1 MVTDRLMSRV
11 ESRKILL
18 IKEMAEGAV
27 SGIMEEPS
35 QAKEFIYIGKRGE
48 FCFENLEER
57 GIKPL
62 RESPGDMQGPKGV
75 LKTSMLGRGKYPAS
89 TLQLE
94 DASKALNPGGVDH
107 IPFCFL
113 PFDPVGHHN
122 VMINGVCDQ
131 SGPLSVLCLF
141 HVPETFFHESLSESS
156 LPFSLPP
163 GCLNFTFPAPTSRR
177 AITMG
182 RLSASTNGLAPF
194 MIIFALLAARI
205 TSSKRLSTF
214 LRQSSTVI
222 LAILFLPLSLIFFE
236 DQMLTPSTPFC
247 KDDRL

>member
-1 MVTDRLMSRV
+1 MLTDLLMIRI

-27 SGIMEEPS
+27 SGIMEEPG

-48 FCFENLEER
+48 FCF
-57 GIKPL
+57 
-62 RESPGDMQGPKGV
+62 
-75 LKTSMLGRGKYPAS
+75 
-89 TLQLE
+89 
-94 DASKALNPGGVDH
+94 
-107 IPFCFL
+107 F

-122 VMINGVCDQ
+122 VMINRVGDQ

-194 MIIFALLAARI
+194 MIIFALMAARI

-222 LAILFLPLSLIFFE
+222 LAIFFLPLSLIFFE